1 MRKPKN
7 SGKSPLTWN
16 DNDRIYELE
25 KDLEHDAGTL
35 ATKRGWFHRK
45 YQGVGRRSHPDR
57 LFARNGRVFWVEF
70 KRLGNHPTEQQWI
83 EIGKM
88 RDAGLDVVWLDSYE
102 DFRAVLLQ
110 RE

>member
-7 SGKSPLTWN
+7 SGKLPPIWTG
-16 DNDRIYELE
+16 DKFYELE
-25 KDLEHDAGTL
+25 ADLERDAGNL

-88 RDAGLDVVWLDSYE
+88 RDAGLDVLWLDGIE
-102 DFRAVLLQ
+102 DFQAVLIS